1 MHEGG
6 NTTHDRSAFGLR
18 LCLCRPPHDEQVR
31 ELIALYES
39 ELARYRDN
47 AAAAQQI
54 ATDPLG
60 PLPDGMNAIELAAW
74 TVVGN
79 VLLNLDGVMSK
90 R

>member
-1 MHEGG
+1 MPD
-6 NTTHDRSAFGLR
+6 DRAAFGLR
-18 LCLCRPPHDEQVR
+18 LSLCRPPRDEQIR
-31 ELIALYES
+31 ELVALYES
-39 ELARYRDN
+39 ELTRYRDN

-54 ATDPLG
+54 STDPLG